1 MNRYDTFLF
10 DLDGTLIDSIRLIL
24 DSYHHT
30 LEVHG
35 IVARSDEDW
44 LRGVGTPLRVQF
56 AEWDDG
62 SGKIEELVATYRD
75 FNLKNH
81 DAMVSVY
88 DGIPEALKAVRAAGK
103 KTGLVT
109 SKNRQGSLRGLDLT
123 GLTPYID
130 ILVCADDVQ
139 HPKPHPEPVLKA
151 MAQLESTAAKT
162 VFLGD
167 SVHDMNSGR
176 GGGGH
181 TAAVLWGPFG
191 RDYLEPSKPD
201 HWLAG
206 RRTFWGCC
214 RRGER

>member
-56 AEWDDG
+56 GEWDDG

-103 KTGLVT
+103 KTGARHQQEPAGITPRARPHRPHALHRHPGLRRRRAASQAASRTGAQGAGSPGKHGRIDRVPG
-109 SKNRQGSLRGLDLT
+109 RQR
-123 GLTPYID
+123 
-130 ILVCADDVQ
+130 A
-139 HPKPHPEPVLKA
+139 
-151 MAQLESTAAKT
+151 
-162 VFLGD
+162 
-167 SVHDMNSGR
+167 
-176 GGGGH
+176 
-181 TAAVLWGPFG
+181 
-191 RDYLEPSKPD
+191 
-201 HWLAG
+201 
-206 RRTFWGCC
+206 
-214 RRGER
+214 